1 MDNKITVEM
10 GIYPPNMFVGAE
22 ETITRPSHMSFRADS
37 GSTTLDIHQLLDH
50 AEAKAVIFLM
60 RLAAVAFGFHH
71 ELFVGS
77 LSLPL
82 IFQTFPES
90 LISDVYLMGVCMQ
103 FWGLNDMGAVEKR
116 PCSDVVGGK
125 SSFRRSED
133 LSGCGSFSEVFG
145 RRRAGTDV

>member
-1 MDNKITVEM
+1 M
-10 GIYPPNMFVGAE
+10 GWLVARLP
-22 ETITRPSHMSFRADS
+22 DS
-37 GSTTLDIHQLLDH
+37 GSKTLHIHQLLDH

-77 LSLPL
+77 HSLPL

-103 FWGLNDMGAVEKR
+103 FWGLNDILGLL
-116 PCSDVVGGK
+116 K
-125 SSFRRSED
+125 SGLIVMLFR
-133 LSGCGSFSEVFG
+133 GW
-145 RRRAGTDV
+145 